1 MDKIDSLIKKHL
13 ISNAA
18 GAGLKRSRRCPSEA
32 ELSAYLQGLVSKE
45 KNDSISRHISRCLF
59 CLDLIEQASRRHMSI
74 RETGPSKELIKQ
86 AKAIAEKQAPVGFR
100 QFKKHLWLIG
110 TIISFSLSFI
120 LPKYFL
126 QFLILTLILGIKW
139 ALDTANTR
147 TLIMIQ
153 ESWRNKHRDRDKDNQ
168 ENPAKKSSS

>member
-13 ISNAA
+13 IGKAA
-18 GAGLKRSRRCPSEA
+18 GAGLKRSKRCPSEA

-45 KNDSISRHISRCLF
+45 KNDSISRHISQCLF
-59 CLDLIEQASRRHMSI
+59 CLDLIEQASRQHMSI
-74 RETGPSKELIKQ
+74 RETGPSKELIEQ
-86 AKAIAEKQAPVGFR
+86 AKAIAKKQAPIGLGR
-100 QFKKHLWLIG
+100 FKKHLWLIG

-153 ESWRNKHRDRDKDNQ
+153 ESWRKHRDRDKDNQ
-168 ENPAKKSSS
+168 EKPAKKSST